1 MTSLHEVQ
9 PRETAGR
16 MMIGRV
22 NMQFQ
27 AAAFAALEIL
37 DGAGVD
43 RVYCDYHDDFVVRKN
58 VAGCT
63 RFHFFQ
69 VKTSGK
75 RNHLWSLL
83 EVFALKKRGQ
93 GTDSASLKA
102 IEGSFAGKLLIHS
115 INFDDA
121 CETVTLLTNVQFN
134 DDVEGVVSE
143 FATAA
148 HKTAPVTFLAGKFS
162 EIFNG
167 AATFEAAKVAATLQK
182 FRLAP
187 GVKYISGD
195 HSEFVDAARGAI
207 YRYSEIDL
215 EYQEVQEIAAS
226 LISLVHRKSFAEIST
241 GMSPERLDEAAGI
254 AIDDLLGVLSISKE
268 VYRALIGGEDP
279 AALRN
284 ASIIQRRMRAAGATD
299 SMIEYCT
306 QQKVNWDIWLRRTR
320 HAIPDFT
327 LNFLLER
334 LHAIYTG
341 WSIPNATM
349 DDLRQR
355 IEALRKE
362 KGVASIE
369 SLTDELL
376 LGGVL
381 SAMVRVKA

>member
-1 MTSLHEVQ
+1 
-9 PRETAGR
+9 

-83 EVFALKKRGQ
+83 EVFALKKKSRQ
-93 GTDSASLKA
+93 GADSVSLKA
-102 IEGSFAGKLLIHS
+102 IESSFGGKLLVHS
-115 INFDDA
+115 INFGDT

-143 FATAA
+143 FSTAA
-148 HKTAPVTFLAGKFS
+148 HKSAPVTFLACKFS

-167 AATFEAAKVAATLQK
+167 AASFDAPKVAATLQK

-187 GVKYISGD
+187 GVKYIGGD

-207 YRYSEIDL
+207 SRYSEIDL

-226 LISLVHRKSFAEIST
+226 LISLVHRKSFSEINAR
-241 GMSPERLDEAAGI
+241 MSPEHLDEATGI

-284 ASIIQRRMRAAGATD
+284 ASIIQRRMRVAGATD
-299 SMIEYCT
+299 SMIEY
-306 QQKVNWDIWLRRTR
+306 
-320 HAIPDFT
+320 
-327 LNFLLER
+327 
-334 LHAIYTG
+334 
-341 WSIPNATM
+341 
-349 DDLRQR
+349 
-355 IEALRKE
+355 
-362 KGVASIE
+362 
-369 SLTDELL
+369 
-376 LGGVL
+376 
-381 SAMVRVKA
+381 